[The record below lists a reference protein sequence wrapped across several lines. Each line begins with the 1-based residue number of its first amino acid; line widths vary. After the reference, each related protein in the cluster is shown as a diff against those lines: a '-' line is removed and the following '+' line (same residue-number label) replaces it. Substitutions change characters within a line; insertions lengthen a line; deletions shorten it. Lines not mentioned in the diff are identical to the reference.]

1 MKNLYVAT
9 LAVLFSLAAFPA
21 ICLAQGTV
29 MENLETQTISVDPV
43 NGVDTC
49 GANLSICKT
58 INEAVSV
65 AISNNQAGLGTK
77 VNIVAG
83 TYRES
88 VTMNASVMDTSLPMT
103 FQAVTNGTVIL
114 SGADLFTNSWTTY
127 SGNHNIYQTTWPY
140 SFGGCVSPAGCPT
153 APAIALS
160 NNMLVVDGVVMN
172 EVLALSQMI
181 APNLFY
187 VDQAHTTVYLWPP
200 TSVNPNTAKV
210 EVPTRS
216 SLWNI
221 QGKSNIVLRGLT
233 FQYGNSC
240 RSNSAVTVQGSGTN
254 VILDTDLF
262 QWNNG
267 QGLAI
272 TIDNVTIENSTA
284 NHNGDSGFQYNQTK
298 NLLWMNDTASYNNW
312 RGAEGAYYACNV
324 GGVHAFLAHEDTIN
338 GMTLAFNQSYGI
350 HYDTDAYNAS
360 VTNLVSTNNLLSGV
374 FLEKDE
380 GPVTITSS
388 HLCNSNSSA
397 AAGGLAIRNSTNVSL
412 TNSTLANNLPG
423 EIVVFGLPGGISVTN
438 WETLTNYLLISQ
450 KFTNTGNVIQGDSAA
465 DELFQDT
472 YLTGADW
479 TPFGATLISDNN
491 TWWNAFN
498 NLTEFIVPTP
508 TANNQLDFPQWQSTT
523 GQDANSVFQQPSVD
537 PALACNSVTP
547 DAPDIATTVD
557 TSTPSVGATGVAT
570 FNDTITPILSPG
582 NTTIAYDGVSEV
594 PGLSITLTPSSGT
607 PPFTS
612 AIKVT
617 AASSTVAGTYP
628 ITLVASSAATT
639 RVVQVALTVP
649 LTHLRYSVV
658 QLNFPNTESGKTS
671 AGMSF
676 TITNTGTTS
685 ITLTSFT
692 YDLPTVFKTSTST
705 CGATLGAGRVCTVT
719 VTFTPNAAQ
728 YFSGTLT
735 VVDSDPTTAQV
746 VTLTGTG
753 THIPTASFSPAS
765 LSYGA
770 VGLGSSATLTT
781 TFTNTSTNGAN
792 LNIGTISIGGGTFFH
807 DYSQTNTCPTNPPV
821 LTPGAN
827 CVFTIKFTPTAA
839 TVESGASLSVTS
851 NDSLGVNTV
860 SLTGSGAYPTI
871 SFTPTKLAF
880 GTVGVGNGNSSTMTD
895 TVKNTSTNG
904 GVITITTLTL
914 TSNLHND
921 YTITSTT
928 CTNATLLVNQTCTAT
943 IKFTPTVYTTDNATL
958 QINDNLSGGKSTL
971 SLTGKGAN
979 PSAKVSPATESFGN
993 QAHGTTSAAKTVT
1006 LTNSSTNN
1014 ATLTVTTITFTGTN
1028 KTDFA
1033 TTNDLCT
1040 GVTLLQN
1047 QTCTVGVTFT
1057 PGATGSRSGTM
1068 TFNDNT
1074 STGTQAVSLTGT
1086 GT

>member
-1 MKNLYVAT
+1 MKNRYFAT

-65 AISNNQAGLGTK
+65 AISNNQGGLGTK

-88 VTMNASVMDTSLPMT
+88 VTMNASAMDTSLPMT

-114 SGADLFTNSWTTY
+114 SGADVFTNSWTTY
-127 SGNHNIYQTTWPY
+127 SGNPSIYQTTWPY
-140 SFGGCVSPAGCPT
+140 SFGGCVSPAGCPI

-160 NNMLVVDGVVMN
+160 NNMLVVNGVVMT
-172 EVLALSQMI
+172 EVLALSQVI

-200 TSVNPNTAKV
+200 TSVNPNTATV

-233 FQYGNSC
+233 FHYGNSC

-272 TIDNVTIENSTA
+272 TINNVTIENSTA

-324 GGVHAFLAHEDTIN
+324 GGVHAFLAHADTIN
-338 GMTLAFNQSYGI
+338 GMTLAFNQTYGI
-350 HYDTDAYNAS
+350 HYDTDAYNVSAS
-360 VTNLVSTNNLLSGV
+360 NLVSTNNLLSGM
-374 FLEKDE
+374 FLEKNE
-380 GPVTITSS
+380 GPITITSS

-423 EIVVFGLPGGISVTN
+423 EIVVFGMPGGIMVSN
-438 WETLTNYLLISQ
+438 WETTQMYNLITEG
-450 KFTNTGNVIQGDSAA
+450 FTNTGNVIQGDSAA
-465 DELFQDT
+465 DALFQDT
-472 YLTGADW
+472 YLTGTDW
-479 TPFGATLISDNN
+479 TPFAATFVSDNN

-498 NLTEFIVPTP
+498 LLTEFVIPYPTP
-508 TANNQLDFPQWQSTT
+508 NNQLDFPVFQTTT
-523 GQDANSVFQQPSVD
+523 GQDSHSVFQQPSVD

-547 DAPDIATTVD
+547 DAPDFATTVD
-557 TSTPSVGATGVAT
+557 NPTPSVGATGVVT

-582 NTTIAYDGVSEV
+582 TTTIASDGISEV

-612 AIKVT
+612 AVKIT
-617 AASSTVAGTYP
+617 AASSTAAGTYP
-628 ITLVASSAATT
+628 ITLVANSATTT

-649 LTHLRYSVV
+649 LTHLSYSTI
-658 QLNFPNTESGKTS
+658 QLNFPATEANTTS
-671 AGMSF
+671 AGMAF

-685 ITLTSFT
+685 INLTSFT
-692 YDLPTVFKTSTST
+692 FSITTFSTSSNT
-705 CGATLGAGRVCTVT
+705 CGATLGAGKKCTVT
-719 VTFTPNAAQ
+719 VVFTPNAAQ
-728 YFSGTLT
+728 YFTGTLT
-735 VVDSDPTTAQV
+735 VVDNDPTAAQL

-753 THIPTASFSPAS
+753 THIPSASFSPPS

-781 TFTNTSTNGAN
+781 TYTNTSTNGAN
-792 LNIGTISIGGGTFFH
+792 LNIGTISIGGGTYFH

-821 LTPGAN
+821 LVQGAN

-880 GTVGVGNGNSSTMTD
+880 GTVGVGNGNSSTLTA
-895 TVKNTSTNG
+895 TVKNSSTNG

-914 TSNLHND
+914 TANTHND

-928 CTNATLLVNQTCTAT
+928 CTNATLLLNQTCTVT

-971 SLTGKGAN
+971 SLTGKGGN
-979 PSAKVSPATESFGN
+979 PSAKVSPATEPFGN
-993 QAHGTTSAAKTVT
+993 QLHGTTSAAKTVT
-1006 LTNSSTNN
+1006 LTNNSTNN
-1014 ATLTVTTITFTGTN
+1014 ATLTITSINFTGTN
-1028 KTDFA
+1028 PGDFA
-1033 TTNDLCT
+1033 KTNDLCT

-1057 PGATGSRSGTM
+1057 PPVTGSRSGTLN
-1068 TFNDNT
+1068 FHDNT
-1074 STGTQAVSLTGT
+1074 STGTQTVSLTGT